1 VGGLDG
7 CCFQCDLPPYNHL
20 VSGDCKG
27 RERGRTLSSRS
38 EMTLTR
44 SSDELRTRMTF
55 SISLRRGSSSVTFV
69 SYAL

>member
-1 VGGLDG
+1 MGGLDG
-7 CCFQCDLPPYNHL
+7 CCFQCDLPPYIISL
-20 VSGDCKG
+20 VEIVKG
-27 RERGRTLSSRS
+27 GRGGRTLSSRS